1 MRSMILLV
9 TLFIFVLPFSSA
21 GQKQTSP
28 AKQNAAAF
36 EKAKYVGLKYRESL
50 LPAGLKE
57 GYENTIIG
65 ESENYALQVIIS
77 GKLKMLWLERIISRN
92 PEPSGK
98 RNFEVEVKD
107 VVLLPTMTRRQILTF
122 DKCYVG
128 KRPYPPEQYIGVIV
142 QPFSRQTT
150 EFYRPLKAWRAN
162 LKTEKLEEISTKGV
176 RCTPQDVDEE

>member
-9 TLFIFVLPFSSA
+9 TLLILVLPFSSA
-21 GQKQTSP
+21 GQKQPPP
-28 AKQNAAAF
+28 APQNAAVAK
-36 EKAKYVGLKYRESL
+36 EKYVGLKYSESQ
-50 LPAGLKE
+50 LPAGLKQ

-65 ESENYALQVIIS
+65 ESENYSLRVMIS
-77 GKLKMLWLERIISRN
+77 GKLKMLWLERIISRS

-107 VVLLPTMTRRQILTF
+107 VILLPTMGRRQILTF

-128 KRPYPPEQYIGVIV
+128 KKPYPAEQYIGVIV
-142 QPFSRQTT
+142 QPYSRETT

-162 LKTEKLEEISTKGV
+162 LKVEKLEEIPTSGV
-176 RCTPQDVDEE
+176 KCTPQDVDEE